1 MKSRDEYN
9 EEVFARRDAYMKK
22 RKTRTRRII
31 SVSASAACVVLV
43 AVVAVAG
50 FGRKDNMKERKAP
63 ESMNGLLLSEEAA
76 TTLDGEFDREYY
88 LKTDFP
94 APGEPAVGSF
104 SYSDDMKYFDGNRRE
119 DGFVNTSPQAVS
131 SADEAVSRAKSEVS
145 NKDFDIGVA
154 FDETEQIWR
163 VDFSDETERIFVYM
177 TEDGITL
184 AVFGEELD

>member
-1 MKSRDEYN
+1 MKTREEFN

-50 FGRKDNMKERKAP
+50 FGRKDNVNERNAP

-94 APGEPAVGSF
+94 APGELAVGSF
-104 SYSDDMKYFDGNRRE
+104 SYSDDMKYFDGSRRE
-119 DGFVNTSPQAVS
+119 DGFVNTSPKAVR
-131 SADEAVSRAKSEVS
+131 SAEEAVSRAKSEVS
-145 NKDFDIGVA
+145 NKAFDIGVA
-154 FDETEQIWR
+154 FDETEKIWR